1 MNNKQLDMVLGYLNE
16 DISID
21 ESEYIYEDIISLAE
35 SANKDMQNVFEEYMA
50 KFRRLTDNYKA
61 AAKNKD
67 IKEMNNIYKDIN
79 SCLSDCEKELN
90 KIKPSTKDTIAMDA
104 WLLALYGLVA
114 FYVKTVISMK
124 RALTTICGLVVGGSF
139 GKGMLLD
146 IKATIKEIKKNG
158 VNADSLNLYKNSC
171 KGNIEKL
178 RKDWE
183 NIHRKSVEKVQKK
196 LKEEK

>member
-21 ESEYIYEDIISLAE
+21 ESEYIYEDIISLTE

-104 WLLALYGLVA
+104 
-114 FYVKTVISMK
+114 
-124 RALTTICGLVVGGSF
+124 
-139 GKGMLLD
+139 
-146 IKATIKEIKKNG
+146 
-158 VNADSLNLYKNSC
+158 
-171 KGNIEKL
+171 
-178 RKDWE
+178 
-183 NIHRKSVEKVQKK
+183 
-196 LKEEK
+196 

>member
-1 MNNKQLDMVLGYLNE
+1 
-16 DISID
+16 
-21 ESEYIYEDIISLAE
+21 
-35 SANKDMQNVFEEYMA
+35 
-50 KFRRLTDNYKA
+50 
-61 AAKNKD
+61 
-67 IKEMNNIYKDIN
+67 
-79 SCLSDCEKELN
+79 
-90 KIKPSTKDTIAMDA
+90 
-104 WLLALYGLVA
+104 
-114 FYVKTVISMK
+114 MK

-183 NIHRKSVEKVQKK
+183 NIHKKSVEKVQKK